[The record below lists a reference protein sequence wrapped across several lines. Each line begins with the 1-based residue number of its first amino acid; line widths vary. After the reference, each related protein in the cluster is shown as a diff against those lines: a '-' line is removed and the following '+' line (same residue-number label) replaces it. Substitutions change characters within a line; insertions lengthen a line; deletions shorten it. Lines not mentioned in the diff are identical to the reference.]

1 MQSKPQ
7 EIKALSGAR
16 ALPALMIVLFH
27 FYAIHRYVP
36 AAAVLYPPVT
46 KGYLWVEFFFALSGF
61 LLIHVYGPRA
71 AAFRWAAY
79 LAFLKARLTRLYPLH
94 LFTLLSM
101 LGLGLVLARHVL
113 SGTGGIVAIFFGPD
127 GLTGDGANFLASLFM
142 VQAWN
147 ILPGLGWNVPAWFVS
162 IEFLL
167 CLVFPLF
174 LFLSR
179 GGAWRG
185 TALIAAGS
193 VWLILLAWNSG
204 VGLDITFKNG
214 MFRGMAGF
222 AIGAGM
228 AMVFRAAP
236 AKGLAG
242 IAEWKHSAVQ
252 GALLLFVFWAIYYS
266 GPGRSRA
273 DLWTALA
280 LDSLIL
286 ALAFDRG
293 FLARF
298 LALPVLLKLG
308 EWSFAIYLGQMFC
321 LQIEHHMETYHLL
334 PGAAMYWLS
343 PLVVLLI
350 CIAWGALL
358 ARFVEQPASVFL
370 KRILAPRK
378 PNPA

>member
-7 EIKALSGAR
+7 EIKALFGAR

-36 AAAVLYPPVT
+36 AAVVFGPPVI

-61 LLIHVYGPRA
+61 ILIHVYGPRA
-71 AAFRWAAY
+71 AEFRMAAY

-101 LGLGLVLARHVL
+101 LGLVLARNAP
-113 SGTGGIVAIFFGPD
+113 GGAGGIVAIFFGPD
-127 GLTGDGANFLASLFM
+127 GLTNNGANFLASLFL

-147 ILPGLGWNVPAWFVS
+147 IMPGLSWNVPAWFVS

-167 CLVFPLF
+167 CLIFPLF

-185 TALIAAGS
+185 TALIVGGYC
-193 VWLILLAWNSG
+193 WLILLAWHSG

-228 AMVFRAAP
+228 AMLFRTAP
-236 AKGLAG
+236 AKRLAG
-242 IAEWKHSAVQ
+242 IAEWKHSVLQ

-266 GPGRSRA
+266 GPDRSRA

-298 LALPVLLKLG
+298 LAHPVLCKLG

-321 LQIEHHMETYHLL
+321 LQMEHHMEKYHLL
-334 PGAAMYWLS
+334 PGATMYWLA
-343 PLVVLLI
+343 PLVVLLA

-378 PNPA
+378 PKPA